1 MTKLHK
7 LIRISHDGTTFFIR
21 PATVRST
28 VRFLTARLRSQSGGS
43 AGQDRNDRIGAS
55 PRTVR
60 TVEPVPPPLEGREK
74 RHAAPDTKG
83 AKHPNRQRPYP
94 SLLQTPPGRSGPAG
108 RRLQERRVWSLP
120 VRVFRAFRVRCGVPF
135 FASFERGRNRFHRS
149 DSARRGSDPVVSV
162 LAGGAS
168 ALRPEP
174 RCQKADRA
182 PYGCRPDK
190 KSRPVVGNPD

>member
-1 MTKLHK
+1 MYRSFVSLVR
-7 LIRISHDGTTFFIR
+7 IRVACRRGR
-21 PATVRST
+21 RCGRQGLP
-28 VRFLTARLRSQSGGS
+28 RFRLRRYEIIRNLRMPDRARSAFLLKNLKYLGRVRLDSVRTGRAAFAGEKGMVS
-43 AGQDRNDRIGAS
+43 AG
-55 PRTVR
+55 
-60 TVEPVPPPLEGREK
+60 
-74 RHAAPDTKG
+74 
-83 AKHPNRQRPYP
+83 
-94 SLLQTPPGRSGPAG
+94 SGVS
-108 RRLQERRVWSLP
+108 RLSCP
-120 VRVFRAFRVRCGVPF
+120 VRRAVFRVLRA
-135 FASFERGRNRFHRS
+135 GRNRFHRS

>member
-1 MTKLHK
+1 MYRSFVSLVR
-7 LIRISHDGTTFFIR
+7 IRVACRRGRRCGRQGLPRFRLRRYEIIR
-21 PATVRST
+21 NLRMPDRARSAFYKKNLKYLGR
-28 VRFLTARLRSQSGGS
+28 VRF
-43 AGQDRNDRIGAS
+43 D
-55 PRTVR
+55 PVR
-60 TVEPVPPPLEGREK
+60 T
-74 RHAAPDTKG
+74 
-83 AKHPNRQRPYP
+83 
-94 SLLQTPPGRSGPAG
+94 AG

>member
-1 MTKLHK
+1 MYRSFVSLVR
-7 LIRISHDGTTFFIR
+7 IRVACRRGRRCGRQGLPRFRLRRYEIIR
-21 PATVRST
+21 NLRMPDRARSAFLLKNLKYLGR
-28 VRFLTARLRSQSGGS
+28 VRF
-43 AGQDRNDRIGAS
+43 D
-55 PRTVR
+55 PVR
-60 TVEPVPPPLEGREK
+60 T
-74 RHAAPDTKG
+74 
-83 AKHPNRQRPYP
+83 
-94 SLLQTPPGRSGPAG
+94 AG

-190 KSRPVVGNPD
+190 KVVPSWEIRINLCNFVIRGVVSFREGGSCGSFCFT

>member
-1 MTKLHK
+1 MYRSFVSLVRIRVGLAGGAGVADGRACPDSGCEGTKLSGTCGC
-7 LIRISHDGTTFFIR
+7 RIVRGALFIKKI
-21 PATVRST
+21 
-28 VRFLTARLRSQSGGS
+28 L
-43 AGQDRNDRIGAS
+43 NIWGAS
-55 PRTVR
+55 VST
-60 TVEPVPPPLEGREK
+60 
-74 RHAAPDTKG
+74 
-83 AKHPNRQRPYP
+83 
-94 SLLQTPPGRSGPAG
+94 RSGPAG